1 MRDPPD
7 YGTDVSTFTCG
18 DLDDSFAPLTGIA
31 VLAQSIA
38 RSLEDAR
45 YGVDLRQWLNESLE
59 AADVYHLQQT
69 IEAQCLADERL
80 QGVSVSVT
88 QPSLYELR
96 VAIVVEPSQQGP
108 FRLVLKVTSV
118 TVEVLS
124 VEAA

>member
-7 YGTDVSTFTCG
+7 FGTDVSTFP
-18 DLDDSFAPLTGIA
+18 DLDDAFAPLTGIA

-80 QGVSVSVT
+80 QGVSVSVA

-96 VAIVVEPSQQGP
+96 IAIDVEPSQHGP
-108 FRLVLKVTSV
+108 FRLVLKVTAV
-118 TVEVLS
+118 TVELLS
-124 VEAA
+124 IEPS